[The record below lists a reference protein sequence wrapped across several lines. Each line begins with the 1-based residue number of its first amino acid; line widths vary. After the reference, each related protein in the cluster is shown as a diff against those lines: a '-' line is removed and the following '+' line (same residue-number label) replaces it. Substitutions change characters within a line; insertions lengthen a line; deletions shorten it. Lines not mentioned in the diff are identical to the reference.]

1 MFLSPREKE
10 LLTEL
15 VNQPNGVSINQM
27 ISLLKVSK
35 RTVYREIENLSETLN
50 KIDAHLNKIGRGKY
64 QLLTDEEG
72 LRKIH
77 QALQVENWLEIPTDQ
92 RQRLI
97 LF

>member
-35 RTVYREIENLSETLN
+35 RTVYREL
-50 KIDAHLNKIGRGKY
+50 
-64 QLLTDEEG
+64 
-72 LRKIH
+72 
-77 QALQVENWLEIPTDQ
+77 
-92 RQRLI
+92 
-97 LF
+97 